1 MCILSSLLP
10 LRRVYPQDFEYS
22 FSALFELFQSDA
34 GYSKQLFRSGW
45 VFTCRVAQSGIAE
58 DYVGRHASLP
68 GKLGAKFAQR
78 FNDIWIHRFRN
89 ITCGIPGGNR
99 APTC

>member
-1 MCILSSLLP
+1 
-10 LRRVYPQDFEYS
+10 
-22 FSALFELFQSDA
+22 
-34 GYSKQLFRSGW
+34 
-45 VFTCRVAQSGIAE
+45 
-58 DYVGRHASLP
+58 LP